1 MSDAPPDGAVPRTP
15 KHDRRA
21 LTGCERLRSRV
32 DDAPSGG
39 GEKYEPQT
47 PEQARELAVAN
58 NRVGAVYDRP
68 LPEDLTRIAGIDQ
81 VFEDELYAAGI
92 FTFRQL
98 AERTPDELARII
110 PAHLAGEE
118 LDFVS
123 WIVQADSL
131 RDEYYTDEP
140 PIL

>member
-1 MSDAPPDGAVPRTP
+1 M
-15 KHDRRA
+15 
-21 LTGCERLRSRV
+21 RS
-32 DDAPSGG
+32 
-39 GEKYEPQT
+39 T
-47 PEQARELAVAN
+47 
-58 NRVGAVYDRP
+58 
-68 LPEDLTRIAGIDQ
+68 
-81 VFEDELYAAGI
+81 AAGI
-92 FTFRQL
+92 FTYRQL